1 MYLDGLEGD
10 VEAGGDL
17 LGGET
22 FLYEVDD
29 LHFPFR
35 EGIDVWRIF
44 FFVQQLFGNDV
55 FDLVADL
62 FIPVVDL

>member
-17 LGGET
+17 LGGEA

-35 EGIDVWRIF
+35 EGIDIWGIF
-44 FFVQQLFGNDV
+44 FFALFCAN
-55 FDLVADL
+55 
-62 FIPVVDL
+62 